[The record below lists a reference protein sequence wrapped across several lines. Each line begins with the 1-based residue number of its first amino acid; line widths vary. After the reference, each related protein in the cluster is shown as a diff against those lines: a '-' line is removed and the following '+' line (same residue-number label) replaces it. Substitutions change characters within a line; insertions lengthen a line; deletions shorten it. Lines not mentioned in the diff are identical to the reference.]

1 MGSHL
6 SARPNEKHFKPAVD
20 FSMVGLPWRDEKFS
34 SKRFSEFEIG
44 VPTTNTFWLPF
55 PLYSGDW
62 DEGFG
67 VSIAV
72 EN

>member
-1 MGSHL
+1 
-6 SARPNEKHFKPAVD
+6 
-20 FSMVGLPWRDEKFS
+20 MVGLPWRDEKFS